1 MGIEVCYSIV
11 GAPAV
16 SVSIDSIIEN
26 EIGKDIKVFGHELQF
41 SKIGIL
47 TTKIVKHAKTSI

>member
-47 TTKIVKHAKTSI
+47 NTKIVKHAKTPI

>member
-26 EIGKDIKVFGHELQF
+26 EIGMDIKVFGHELQF

-47 TTKIVKHAKTSI
+47 NTKIVKHAKTSI

>member
-11 GAPAV
+11 GAPTV
-16 SVSIDSIIEN
+16 SVSIDLIIEN
-26 EIGKDIKVFGHELQF
+26 EIGMDIKVFGHELQF

-47 TTKIVKHAKTSI
+47 NTKIVKHAKTSI

>member
-1 MGIEVCYSIV
+1 MGIEVCYPIV

-26 EIGKDIKVFGHELQF
+26 EIGMDIKVFGHELQF
-41 SKIGIL
+41 SKIGIPN
-47 TTKIVKHAKTSI
+47 TKIVKHAKTPI

>member
-1 MGIEVCYSIV
+1 M
-11 GAPAV
+11 

>member
-16 SVSIDSIIEN
+16 SVSIDSIG
-26 EIGKDIKVFGHELQF
+26 IGKDIKVFGHELQF